1 MVGRTLSHYKVLEKL
16 GSGGMGEVY
25 VAEDTKLSRQVAL
38 KLLPPEMA
46 SSERRMR
53 FEREAKA
60 VAALNH
66 PNIVTIH
73 SVEEAEG
80 IHFITMELVRGKTL
94 SELIPQKGLPL
105 NKFFEVAIPL
115 ADAVSAAHQKGITH
129 RDLKPENLMVSDE
142 RRLKILD
149 FGLAKLKQEFAE
161 AGISELPT
169 QSPTQEGR
177 ILGTVAYM
185 SPEQAE
191 GKSVNHR
198 SDIFSIGIILYQMA
212 TGERP
217 FKGDSTV
224 SILSSILREAP
235 ASVTELNPDVPRDL
249 SKIIRHCLVKDPE
262 DRYQTAKD
270 LHYELKELKQEVES
284 GEVLGGVPPA
294 KSKNRWPVL
303 AAVAALA
310 LIVIASVVGYLLR
323 PGEVAEVTTGS
334 PIAGTFTQLTSQPG
348 TEWLPE
354 LSPDGEFFVC
364 EGYASGNADIYLQ
377 RVGGE
382 RSINLTEN
390 SLAEDWEPAFS
401 PDGQEIAFYSD
412 RLGGGIFIMGAT
424 GENVR
429 RLTDVGF
436 DPAWSPDGSEVACA
450 EERSVAALSRNI
462 VPSKLW
468 AVNVT
473 SGEKRLITE
482 GDAVEPSW
490 SPHGHRIAYWGLLK
504 GGAQPD
510 IWTIPSQGGEAV
522 PVTGGASS

>member
-1 MVGRTLSHYKVLEKL
+1 
-16 GSGGMGEVY
+16 MGEVY

-142 RRLKILD
+142 GRLKILD

-270 LHYELKELKQEVES
+270 LRYELKELKQEVES

-348 TEWLPE
+348 TEWLPG
-354 LSPDGEFFVC
+354 LSPDGEFFVY

-401 PDGQEIAFYSD
+401 PDGKEIAFYSD

-450 EERSVAALSRNI
+450 EERSVAALNRNI

-482 GDAVEPSW
+482 GGRSGAELVSSRSPDCLLGPSERRRTARHLDDTVTRGR
-490 SPHGHRIAYWGLLK
+490 SGSRHRRC
-504 GGAQPD
+504 
-510 IWTIPSQGGEAV
+510 
-522 PVTGGASS
+522 SS